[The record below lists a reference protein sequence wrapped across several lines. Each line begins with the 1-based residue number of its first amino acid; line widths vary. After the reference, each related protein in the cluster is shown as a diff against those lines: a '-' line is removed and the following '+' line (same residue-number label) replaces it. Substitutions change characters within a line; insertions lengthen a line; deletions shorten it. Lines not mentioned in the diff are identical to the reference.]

1 MIFVDNTI
9 RVVYIINNNTKRA
22 EVIVVDKEKIGKT
35 LTILRGEETREEI
48 AKKIGVSVSAWQMY
62 ENGQRIP
69 KDEIKVKIASYF
81 KKSVGEI
88 FYP

>member
-1 MIFVDNTI
+1 MN
-9 RVVYIINNNTKRA
+9 
-22 EVIVVDKEKIGKT
+22 KEKIGKI
-35 LTILRGEETREEI
+35 LTELRGNETREEVSNN
-48 AKKIGVSVSAWQMY
+48 IGVSVSAWQMY

-88 FYP
+88 FYS

>member
-1 MIFVDNTI
+1 VGKVN
-9 RVVYIINNNTKRA
+9 
-22 EVIVVDKEKIGKT
+22 KERIGKT
-35 LTILRGEETREEI
+35 LTELRGEESREELS
-48 AKKIGVSVSAWQMY
+48 KKVGVSVSAWQMY

-88 FYP
+88 FYS

>member
-1 MIFVDNTI
+1 M
-9 RVVYIINNNTKRA
+9 R
-22 EVIVVDKEKIGKT
+22 EVGKVNKERIGKT
-35 LTILRGEETREEI
+35 LTELRGEESREELS
-48 AKKIGVSVSAWQMY
+48 KKVGVSVSAWQMY

-88 FYP
+88 FYS